1 MANCYLSISV
11 VRFAFMYQDVDIVGG
26 GPQNVQTYKN
36 GVRGP
41 RCLGRRAE
49 QSGALVTAAM
59 EMGPPDPQLI
69 H

>member
-1 MANCYLSISV
+1 
-11 VRFAFMYQDVDIVGG
+11 MYQDVDIVGG